1 MYIPATARG
10 NGLVKPA
17 GELRLNR
24 NHPAAYGLKH
34 LFMCDGTGM
43 TDLVTGKRYKATGGS
58 QAVDAFGVGWKSGGA
73 GTCIVGPTGAEA
85 NKTGNADNGVS
96 VIVSGKFSNSTST
109 AAIAN
114 SYYADYG
121 GWVFKAAQ
129 YSSTNQVGF
138 GSFGVG
144 ADYASGIAT
153 PTAEG
158 SVISVRAV
166 AGTTQYRVKNSTS
179 STANA
184 TPSNVGD
191 YISIGAG
198 FKFNSATPID
208 TLNSGDIVYWAAI
221 FDETISAAQADAWHR
236 GPFGSIVTRVLP
248 SVSLLEDAGAAVP
261 TTTIVTGNAV
271 AAVGIPEP
279 YLYKLDADPGASTV
293 NVTPTAPVAGSF
305 SVSPIALTT
314 SNWNTGVSSSLTASA
329 AGSGNI
335 SSTNDGGLA
344 NDTLAVTVHPVSR
357 PSAVTPN
364 TWTDEAGGTLV
375 VADINDASDSTG
387 AMDPA
392 GASYPVLAFTMD
404 TPMAASV
411 AQTCYF
417 RGNDV
422 AAGKQV
428 RQVLFANDG
437 TTVVATGAWK
447 TMTGSLAT
455 YSDVLTPTATAYKG
469 EIQTQSA

>member
-1 MYIPATARG
+1 MAYRDSTITQIASGSGATPTGTLPPGTVAGDRLLAFITQDIAGNTIGAATGWDATPLASFDTSGPDAQSARVFEKKNATGSDAVNFTSSETRPATVIIVAFSGRD
-10 NGLVKPA
+10 NSAAATVSTPTVNTTNNSSPISVSLTGLTA
-17 GELRLNR
+17 
-24 NHPAAYGLKH
+24 
-34 LFMCDGTGM
+34 
-43 TDLVTGKRYKATGGS
+43 ATGDDLAWFAQLDQVDQTDTWGFSSPSGFTERHDASNSDWISVTAHTKDNSTAGATGS
-58 QAVDAFGVGWKSGGA
+58 LASTATQITGTGGA
-73 GTCIVGPTGAEA
+73 GWS
-85 NKTGNADNGVS
+85 GV
-96 VIVSGKFSNSTST
+96 VIAIPVASSSG
-109 AAIAN
+109 
-114 SYYADYG
+114 
-121 GWVFKAAQ
+121 
-129 YSSTNQVGF
+129 
-138 GSFGVG
+138 
-144 ADYASGIAT
+144 
-153 PTAEG
+153 
-158 SVISVRAV
+158 
-166 AGTTQYRVKNSTS
+166 
-179 STANA
+179 
-184 TPSNVGD
+184 
-191 YISIGAG
+191 
-198 FKFNSATPID
+198 
-208 TLNSGDIVYWAAI
+208 
-221 FDETISAAQADAWHR
+221 
-236 GPFGSIVTRVLP
+236 
-248 SVSLLEDAGAAVP
+248 P
-261 TTTIVTGNAV
+261 TTTVVTGSTT

-305 SVSPIALTT
+305 SASPLALTT
-314 SNWNTGVSSSLTASA
+314 SNWNTGLTSNFTASA

-335 SSTNDGGLA
+335 ASTNDGGLT
-344 NDTLAVTVHPVSR
+344 NDTLAVTVYSTSR

-364 TWTDEAGGTLV
+364 TWTDEAGGSLV

-411 AQTCYF
+411 SQTCYF

-422 AAGKQV
+422 TAGKQA

>member
-114 SYYADYG
+114 SYYADLG

-129 YSSTNQVGF
+129 YSNTNQVGF

-144 ADYASGIAT
+144 DDYVSGIAT

-198 FKFNSATPID
+198 FKFNSATPVD
-208 TLNSGDIVYWAAI
+208 ALNSGDVVYWAAI

-236 GPFGSIVTRVLP
+236 GPFGSIVTQVLP
-248 SVSLLEDAGAAVP
+248 SPKFWTLQ
-261 TTTIVTGNAV
+261 T
-271 AAVGIPEP
+271 
-279 YLYKLDADPGASTV
+279 
-293 NVTPTAPVAGSF
+293 
-305 SVSPIALTT
+305 
-314 SNWNTGVSSSLTASA
+314 
-329 AGSGNI
+329 
-335 SSTNDGGLA
+335 
-344 NDTLAVTVHPVSR
+344 TLATSR
-357 PSAVTPN
+357 PSAITAG
-364 TWTDEAGGTLV
+364 TWTDEAGGTLTV
-375 VADINDASDSTG
+375 TDVNDTSDSTG
-387 AMDPA
+387 AKDPA

-411 AQTCYF
+411 SQTCYF

-422 AAGKQV
+422 TAGKQV

-437 TTVVATGAWK
+437 TTVVATGAWH